1 MSERMKLKIFFRGSA
16 ACLTVMASTILFMP
30 MSAEM
35 SVETG
40 MWSLRIVGSVFWI
53 FLALGYGLLLYSGKK
68 FVHEEPTDRKI
79 GFLNFFSSLPVKIA
93 DAAFL
98 AAVAAG
104 VMLKIAKVKSQY
116 PAYVILF
123 VLVLSLNFHGI
134 FNGKIY
140 EALKDKDEEEKED
153 ENSQK

>member
-1 MSERMKLKIFFRGSA
+1 M
-16 ACLTVMASTILFMP
+16 
-30 MSAEM
+30 
-35 SVETG
+35 
-40 MWSLRIVGSVFWI
+40 
-53 FLALGYGLLLYSGKK
+53 
-68 FVHEEPTDRKI
+68 HEEPTDRKM

-93 DAAFL
+93 DVAFL

-104 VMLKIAKVKSQY
+104 VMLKIAKVQSQY

-123 VLVLSLNFHGI
+123 ILVLLLNFHGI